1 MNDATR
7 RSLVHPRR
15 LLTELAESMFGK
27 GRVEDTL
34 VVWWLARLGR
44 SLRHQFLWERVTVRS
59 PPIGIE
65 QAPMGQ
71 LDWSHPRQRVR
82 DPIGNDLIIAALI
95 CLAERDVVGGCPS
108 PEWEDLLA

>member
-15 LLTELAESMFGK
+15 LLTELAETCLAK
-27 GRVEDTL
+27 EDWRIPKVSEGL
-34 VVWWLARLGR
+34 IGR
-44 SLRHQFLWERVTVRS
+44 SVRHQLLWERVTVSS

-82 DPIGNDLIIAALI
+82 DLVESNLVFAVLI
-95 CLAERDVVGGCPS
+95 CFAERDVVGGCPV
-108 PEWEDLLA
+108 PEWEDLLG